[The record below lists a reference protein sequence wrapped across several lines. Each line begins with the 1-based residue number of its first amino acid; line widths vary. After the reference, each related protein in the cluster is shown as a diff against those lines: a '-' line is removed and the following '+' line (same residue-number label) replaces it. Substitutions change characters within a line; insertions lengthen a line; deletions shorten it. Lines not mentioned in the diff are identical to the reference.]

1 MCHHGNLTVA
11 QLVRRR
17 HGRDTNTYPP
27 MPNTTGT
34 IINNPNAVLIAVSRF
49 RYVDGCGLGHPRA
62 RKESVST

>member
-1 MCHHGNLTVA
+1 
-11 QLVRRR
+11 
-17 HGRDTNTYPP
+17 